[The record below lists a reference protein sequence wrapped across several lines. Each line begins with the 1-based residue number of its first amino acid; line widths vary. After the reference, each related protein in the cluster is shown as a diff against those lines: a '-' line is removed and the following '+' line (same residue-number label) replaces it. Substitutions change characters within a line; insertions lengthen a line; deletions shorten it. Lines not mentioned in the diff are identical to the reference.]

1 MVEPHRIIANVE
13 PATTVNLNNGNWYY
27 NYDIQTETVVTSKEV
42 EEYKEE
48 TQYNYIQIKLSE
60 KPTYSLCVE
69 ALIREYVSQSQEF
82 DLINAANKDILAGK
96 TTSDNIA
103 KYKDYLSKVE
113 EIKKKVK
120 ESFS

>member
-1 MVEPHRIIANVE
+1 MVEPHRIITDVE

-27 NYDIQTETVVTSKEV
+27 NYDIQTETVVTSKED